1 MAKQMTPQE
10 VPDQLEDAQ
19 IIAQSESVEVESS
32 EGEAAEVETAKA
44 ELAADEIDQGA
55 DDDQE
60 GEAHHNDNG
69 DTAEIKEAI
78 KAEKFRESLRI
89 AEALLF
95 ASSEPVEQSEI
106 GRRLP
111 DGIKAVDVLRQ
122 LQSDYEGR
130 GINLVRVNNR
140 WLFRTASDLGWLL
153 SREASE
159 QRKLSRAAIETLA
172 IIAYHQPVTRAE
184 IEDIRGVAI
193 SKGTLDVLLET
204 SWVRLRGRRKAPG
217 RPVTYG
223 TTDTFLLHF
232 GLEAI
237 SDLPGLDELKSAG
250 MFDGRLPPGFGMPT
264 PKDDLA
270 LSEDEDPLEDGEAD
284 LFDDLASQDMAEDQA
299 EAGVEAGTEAEGEAH
314 PQDKSQAA

>member
-1 MAKQMTPQE
+1 MHR
-10 VPDQLEDAQ
+10 
-19 IIAQSESVEVESS
+19 SS
-32 EGEAAEVETAKA
+32 
-44 ELAADEIDQGA
+44 L
-55 DDDQE
+55 
-60 GEAHHNDNG
+60 
-69 DTAEIKEAI
+69 
-78 KAEKFRESLRI
+78 SLRVMRLKLPR
-89 AEALLF
+89 EKRQKSKLL
-95 ASSEPVEQSEI
+95 
-106 GRRLP
+106 RLSLLP
-111 DGIKAVDVLRQ
+111 MRSIRVLT
-122 LQSDYEGR
+122 
-130 GINLVRVNNR
+130 
-140 WLFRTASDLGWLL
+140 FRTASDLGWLL